1 LLLIRRLLHPSTP
14 DFDPIRG
21 RFFAQVLPKFSASAL
36 SPFHLIYLV
45 ARGCVAMEKT
55 ARLKE
60 GFIQRHFGENVSTM
74 PTTAIAFSRIVGST
88 VAVFHDDR
96 AC

>member
-1 LLLIRRLLHPSTP
+1 
-14 DFDPIRG
+14 
-21 RFFAQVLPKFSASAL
+21 
-36 SPFHLIYLV
+36 
-45 ARGCVAMEKT
+45 MEKT